1 MTFGRHRFFG
11 VGTSGRT
18 SRLSRLSRRG
28 DAPVDAVLA
37 GALLVL
43 SQAEVWLSPTI
54 QQSRSEV
61 AIAALVMTAVLAFRR
76 RWPLV
81 TALVV
86 CGSVAILAL
95 VAGLPNAV
103 FLLPVGLLALYSLG
117 AYAGSERS
125 VVGLAVALVMVP
137 LGAVRTEDPTVTDLT
152 APVVLFSAAWAG
164 GRAMR
169 ARRMRDTELQ
179 DENTRLVSE
188 QSSREQLAA
197 AEERRRIARELHD
210 IVAHRVTTI
219 VIQAESGAATA
230 EDADEARRTFATIAA
245 SGRESLDELR
255 RLLGLLREEEGPAR
269 TSPTPGLARLD
280 ALVEDVRGAG
290 MPVETDVHGD
300 LSRLPAGIDLALY
313 RIIQESL
320 TNALRHAGTSATLML
335 CRSDQGVAVE
345 VRNPVT
351 THPGTRARGSGR
363 GLAGMRER
371 ARVYDGSVTAE
382 ARDGHWVVQAVLPIA
397 EVDR

>member
-1 MTFGRHRFFG
+1 VATRA
-11 VGTSGRT
+11 RT
-18 SRLSRLSRRG
+18 SLLSRHG
-28 DAPVDAVLA
+28 DGLVDAVVA
-37 GALLVL
+37 GALVVV

-54 QQSRSEV
+54 QQPRSEI
-61 AIAALVMTAVLAFRR
+61 AIAAMVMTSVLAFRR
-76 RWPLV
+76 RWPMV
-81 TALVV
+81 TSLIV
-86 CGSVAILAL
+86 CGSVATLAL

-125 VVGLAVALVMVP
+125 VLGLAVALVTVP
-137 LGAVRTEDPTVTDLT
+137 LGAVRTENPTLTDLT

-164 GRAMR
+164 GRAVR
-169 ARRMRDTELQ
+169 ARRKRDAELE
-179 DENTRLVSE
+179 DENARLVGE
-188 QSSREQLAA
+188 QSARERLAA
-197 AEERRRIARELHD
+197 AEERKRIARELHD

-230 EDADEARRTFATIAA
+230 EDYECARRTFATIAT

-255 RLLGLLREEEGPAR
+255 RLLGVLREEEGPSNR

-280 ALVEDVRGAG
+280 ELVEDVREAG
-290 MPVETDVHGD
+290 MPVETDVGGD
-300 LSRLPAGIDLALY
+300 LSSLPPGIDLAVY

-320 TNALRHAGTSATLML
+320 TNALRHAGTSATLRL
-335 CRSDQGVAVE
+335 CRTVQGVAVE
-345 VRNPVT
+345 VRNPIAAQP
-351 THPGTRARGSGR
+351 HTRTRSAGR

-371 ARVYDGSVTAE
+371 ARVYEGSVTAG
-382 ARDGHWVVQAVLPIA
+382 ARDGNWVVQALLPVE

>member
-1 MTFGRHRFFG
+1 M
-11 VGTSGRT
+11 VTS
-18 SRLSRLSRRG
+18 
-28 DAPVDAVLA
+28 
-37 GALLVL
+37 
-43 SQAEVWLSPTI
+43 
-54 QQSRSEV
+54 
-61 AIAALVMTAVLAFRR
+61 
-76 RWPLV
+76 
-81 TALVV
+81 LVV
-86 CGSVAILAL
+86 CGSVATLAV

-117 AYAGSERS
+117 AYAESERS
-125 VVGLAVALVMVP
+125 VVGLAVALVTVP
-137 LGAVRTEDPTVTDLT
+137 LGAVRTENPTVTDLT

-169 ARRMRDTELQ
+169 ARRVRDTELQ
-179 DENTRLVSE
+179 NENARLVGE
-188 QSSREQLAA
+188 QSARERLAA

-230 EDADEARRTFATIAA
+230 EDADGARRTFATIAA

-255 RLLGLLREEEGPAR
+255 RLLGLLREEAGPAR

-290 MPVETDVHGD
+290 MPVETDLQGD
-300 LSRLPAGIDLALY
+300 LSRLPAGIDLAVY

-335 CRSDQGVAVE
+335 RRTDQGVVVE
-345 VRNPVT
+345 VRNPIA
-351 THPGTRARGSGR
+351 PQARTRTRGAGG
-363 GLAGMRER
+363 GLPGMRER
-371 ARVYDGSVTAE
+371 ARVYGGSVTAG
-382 ARDGHWVVQAVLPIA
+382 ARDGHWVVQAVLPVA